1 MDHHVPREIG
11 QDSRVAKT
19 FRVEGRDADRR
30 SPLHSVYR
38 MPLSSNDSQADHPIG
53 TGNRIESRDLK
64 DNRDIRSEKDVCL
77 ENRGDDSNKGTRHE
91 RDSHNDT
98 KGDIKTDKV
107 TFGLVSSPLNWK
119 DSKDFRGKRYGDSP
133 GGSLDSRHMSHG
145 NTPTEV
151 GKENPTTKDRD
162 SLEAHETVGE
172 NKIDSKSEDRF
183 KDRKRIDGKH
193 QGWGDK
199 EKERSDRRNS
209 TQVNNNIGENKE
221 SAKEDQAAEK
231 LEKEKKDIPKNRE
244 ISKEH
249 MKRESWNGMEKEVSY
264 NEKEVAV
271 GSVKIPKHETVLP
284 EQKKHKDV
292 DSGKTVDGE
301 TRDRRKERDNDLE
314 GDRPDKRFKSE
325 KQSEDGFAGEEE
337 TGEKESEDHSCNVQ
351 HRKRI
356 QGSRASPLVAN
367 LESRFGPHA
376 QDNEGSQGI
385 LPYFVQ

>member
-38 MPLSSNDSQADHPIG
+38 MPLSSNDSQADQPIG
-53 TGNRIESRDLK
+53 TDNRIESRDLK
-64 DNRDIRSEKDVCL
+64 DNRDIRSEKDVRL
-77 ENRGDDSNKGTRHE
+77 ESQGDDSNKGTRHE
-91 RDSHNDT
+91 RDSHNET

-119 DSKDFRGKRYGDSP
+119 DSKDFRGKRYGDSL

-151 GKENPTTKDRD
+151 GKENPTAKERD
-162 SLEAHETVGE
+162 SLEAHETGCE

-183 KDRKRIDGKH
+183 KDRK
-193 QGWGDK
+193 DK

-209 TQVNNNIGENKE
+209 TQVNNNMGVNKE
-221 SAKEDQAAEK
+221 SAKEDQEAEK
-231 LEKEKKDIPKNRE
+231 LEKEKNDIPKNRE

-249 MKRESWNGMEKEVSY
+249 MKRESWNGVEKEVSY
-264 NEKEVAV
+264 NEKEVGD

-292 DSGKTVDGE
+292 DRGKTVDGE
-301 TRDRRKERDNDLE
+301 TRDMRKERDNDLE

-356 QGSRASPLVAN
+356 QRSRASPLVAN
-367 LESRFGPHA
+367 LEARFGPLA
-376 QDNEGSQGI
+376 QDNEGYF
-385 LPYFVQ
+385 LPLPFHLRI